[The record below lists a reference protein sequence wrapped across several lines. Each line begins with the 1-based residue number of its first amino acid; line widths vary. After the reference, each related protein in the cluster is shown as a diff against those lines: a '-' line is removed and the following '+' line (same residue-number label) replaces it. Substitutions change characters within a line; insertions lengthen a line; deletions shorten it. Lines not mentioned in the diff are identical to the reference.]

1 MYATTLTVTDAVR
14 HFSDYINR
22 VNYKRE
28 SFVLC
33 KGSKR
38 VAELRPVPA
47 ARRLGDLPAV
57 LKSLP
62 HLSKND
68 AKDFIDD
75 IEADRIKFSDKEM
88 RDPWA
93 S

>member
-1 MYATTLTVTDAVR
+1 MYASTLTVTDAVR

-22 VNYKRE
+22 VTYRRE

-33 KGSKR
+33 KGNKL
-38 VAELRPVPA
+38 VAELRPVPCG
-47 ARRLGDLPAV
+47 RRLGDLPAV
-57 LKSLP
+57 LHSLP

-68 AKDFIDD
+68 AKGFIEDIKMAKDD
-75 IEADRIKFSDKEM
+75 LPSDEM

-93 S
+93 Y